1 VTRTAGIV
9 AAAVLGIAGIVIGS
23 IALVR
28 GGDGGSAFT
37 QKTLTLQGDE
47 GTRVDFEAPI
57 VVKGHPAG
65 VKAWENTHQI
75 TGDATGSVTV
85 TCIPLINNDIDCVG
99 GFQLEDGDIN
109 FENIEHP
116 DADQTSAEGSILGG
130 SGSYAGA
137 YGSLTIDWS
146 SHGYT
151 LHLWL
156 PKG

>member
-1 VTRTAGIV
+1 VTRSAGIV

-28 GGDGGSAFT
+28 GGDGGSAFA

-85 TCIPLINNDIDCVG
+85 TCIPLINNEIDCVG

-109 FENIEHP
+109 VENIEHP
-116 DADQTSAEGSILGG
+116 DADQRSAKGSILGG
-130 SGSYAGA
+130 SSAYEGAFGSW
-137 YGSLTIDWS
+137 TVNWQTHI
-146 SHGYT
+146 YT

-156 PKG
+156 PKR